1 MYFPLLISNRSRFL
15 TSIITFYNIF
25 RNSGIASRSMRYHG
39 QSSTFEEWYV
49 RRRWYHHRC
58 NRSSCPVGTR
68 GGVIASWIHGA
79 RWKSDNSWYPLSHGH
94 FCRSQE
100 IGREKW
106 KNASTC
112 CWYHPATWCGR
123 GFLDNWVIA
132 RVKNFLRGLSFCYSA
147 LFIWTLKVNKIYY
160 YQSRVLF

>member
-15 TSIITFYNIF
+15 TSYITFYNIF

-49 RRRWYHHRC
+49 RRRWYHNRC
-58 NRSSCPVGTR
+58 NWSSCPVGTR

-79 RWKSDNSWYPLSHGH
+79 RWKSYHSWYPLSHGH

-100 IGREKW
+100 IGKGKRKMR
-106 KNASTC
+106 KC
-112 CWYHPATWCGR
+112 KH
-123 GFLDNWVIA
+123 
-132 RVKNFLRGLSFCYSA
+132 GLLISPSD
-147 LFIWTLKVNKIYY
+147 LVLKGVSRQLSNCSCHEFFKEVVLLLQRSIYMDS
-160 YQSRVLF
+160 QGQ

>member
-1 MYFPLLISNRSRFL
+1 MYFPLLDIESFKVSH
-15 TSIITFYNIF
+15 IYITFYNIF
-25 RNSGIASRSMRYHG
+25 RNSGIASRPMRYHG

-79 RWKSDNSWYPLSHGH
+79 RWKSYHSWYPLSHGH

-100 IGREKW
+100 IGKGKRKMKNCQHVLLISPSDLVW
-106 KNASTC
+106 K
-112 CWYHPATWCGR
+112 
-123 GFLDNWVIA
+123 GFS
-132 RVKNFLRGLSFCYSA
+132 RQLSNCSCQEFFKGVVLLLQRS
-147 LFIWTLKVNKIYY
+147 IYMDS
-160 YQSRVLF
+160 QGQ